1 MVRRKRTKTVNRKRR
16 RIVKRKKEEAAEESE
31 AEETVDLVIAKAREA
46 AKLTESE
53 KEQWFVKPGK
63 DGGDLTFKEL
73 SASFGSFSIPTK
85 EEGFDEIRYIWQGEE
100 ACSSFLKQWILEQKL
115 TQRVEELEPGSWF
128 KEQMGEWH
136 HLMQGWRQ
144 KQNDWK
150 DNRNRPHTRQN
161 GDRKKEEEKKEE
173 KKEEEKKDDKK
184 EEKTEEK

>member
-63 DGGDLTFKEL
+63 DGGDLTYKEL
-73 SASFGSFSIPTK
+73 SASFGSFTIPTK

-100 ACSSFLKQWILEQKL
+100 ACSPFLKQWILEQKL

-136 HLMQGWRQ
+136 HLMQVWRQ

-150 DNRNRPHTRQN
+150 DNRNRRHTRYN
-161 GDRKKEEEKKEE
+161 GDSKKEEEKKEE
-173 KKEEEKKDDKK
+173 TKEEKK
-184 EEKTEEK
+184 